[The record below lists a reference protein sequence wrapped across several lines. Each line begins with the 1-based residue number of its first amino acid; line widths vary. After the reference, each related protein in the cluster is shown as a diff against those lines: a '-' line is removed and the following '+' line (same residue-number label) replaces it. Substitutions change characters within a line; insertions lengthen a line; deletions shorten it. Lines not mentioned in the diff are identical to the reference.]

1 MDAKSTVLFNFPVG
15 HGVCGRIPEVCSVP
29 DRDGLLKP
37 P

>member
-1 MDAKSTVLFNFPVG
+1 MDAKSTALFNFPVG
-15 HGVCGRIPEVCSVP
+15 YGACGRIPESVSVP